1 MYQSVPFL
9 NLLFLWGNC
18 EYDGEKYLKV
28 RKAELMKRLKFAK
41 SKCIGCQLC
50 AQACSAMHE
59 GEYIPSK
66 ARINIESYY
75 DKGGELKY
83 KDSFCI
89 LCGICKKQCPVG
101 AISLEEH
108 IIVDHSICIGC
119 GVCERACPKKIV
131 RIRDEKSYICDTC
144 DGDPACVKICPQ
156 NALTFE

>member
-1 MYQSVPFL
+1 MH
-9 NLLFLWGNC
+9 W
-18 EYDGEKYLKV
+18 
-28 RKAELMKRLKFAK
+28 
-41 SKCIGCQLC
+41 

-59 GEYIPSK
+59 GEYAPSK
-66 ARINIESYY
+66 ARIGIETYY

-89 LCGICKKQCPVG
+89 LCGICKKQCPVD

-108 IIVDHSICIGC
+108 IIVDHDKCIGC
-119 GVCERACPKKIV
+119 GVCQRACPKKVI

>member
-1 MYQSVPFL
+1 
-9 NLLFLWGNC
+9 
-18 EYDGEKYLKV
+18 
-28 RKAELMKRLKFAK
+28 
-41 SKCIGCQLC
+41 
-50 AQACSAMHE
+50 MHE

-66 ARINIESYY
+66 ARIHIESYY

-108 IIVDHSICIGC
+108 IVVDQDLCIGC
-119 GVCERACPKKIV
+119 GVCERACPKKVV

-144 DGDPACVKICPQ
+144 NGDPACVKICPQ